1 MHIFLYNVQTT
12 ENLSKLTEEIQKGQK
27 SKETIVQGHL
37 ALKVHRKTG
46 SQDRH
51 VWYDFWRP
59 GRGLHSGAQKSRN
72 RRPGHSC
79 FNQKLDKTQRP
90 WKSICK
96 IKYTI
101 SSKWLNTCFTLSDK
115 RVTYP
120 PQAWW
125 KMMEE
130 GSQACMHSLKEWRF
144 TGAPPPSRVN
154 GAGSEPVDT
163 NAKFFLFWMWP
174 HVGSDRNRWNRLGQR

>member
-59 GRGLHSGAQKSRN
+59 GRGLHSGAQKSHN
-72 RRPGHSC
+72 RRPDHSC

-130 GSQACMHSLKEWRF
+130 GSQACMHSLKEWSFNRG
-144 TGAPPPSRVN
+144 TTTEQGQWSRKWTCGHQCQVFSLLN
-154 GAGSEPVDT
+154 VATCG
-163 NAKFFLFWMWP
+163 FWP
-174 HVGSDRNRWNRLGQR
+174 